1 LASAHPITC
10 FGRRYAVLTKDF
22 LLTFCERG
30 NYTNPTEAIKMET
43 CSTVKSSDDEINKE
57 FSFKL
62 DIAGVTFY
70 FYADT
75 YEEKEGWIG
84 ALGRAMI
91 KPSIMIDE
99 AFDNEYM

>member
-1 LASAHPITC
+1 M
-10 FGRRYAVLTKDF
+10 D
-22 LLTFCERG
+22 
-30 NYTNPTEAIKMET
+30 T

-62 DIAGVTFY
+62 DINGVTFY
-70 FYADT
+70 FYAES

-84 ALGRAMI
+84 ALGRSMI

>member
-1 LASAHPITC
+1 MDFFC
-10 FGRRYAVLTKDF
+10 CRRYAVLTKDH
-22 LLTFCERG
+22 LLTFREKG
-30 NYTNPTEAIKMET
+30 SYTNPTEAIKMDS

-70 FYADT
+70 FYAES

-84 ALGRAMI
+84 ALGRSMI